1 MPERMLRV
9 FDGRNEVFATHMG
22 PLATPVLTADP
33 DGNEFNVTIWG
44 YGFAA
49 EEAEEAEEDV
59 GLPDAVPPEPD
70 VIEGVVV
77 ETFKSSGRHRWYFR
91 VRRGEIIAQSEGYL
105 RRRDRD
111 ATATL
116 FAEAFGVELTAVEA

>member
-9 FDGRNEVFATHMG
+9 FDGRNEVFQTHMG
-22 PLATPVLTADP
+22 PLATPVLTADE
-33 DGNEFNVTIWG
+33 DGNEFAVTIWG

-49 EEAEEAEEDV
+49 EEQEPEPEPE
-59 GLPDAVPPEPD
+59 PTEPD
-70 VIEGVVV
+70 VTEGVVV
-77 ETFKSSGRHRWYFR
+77 ETFKGSGRHRWYFR
-91 VRRGEIIAQSEGYL
+91 VRRGEVIAQSEGYL

-116 FAEAFGVELTAVEA
+116 FAEAFGVQLTAVEA